1 MDNWR
6 NRIVIFSV
14 AAVGLIFP
22 FTLSAEQRH
31 IDTNKSTI
39 AIHVGKSGVF
49 AGFAHDHDIAAPM
62 TSGSVNTS
70 APFSVE
76 LRVDARKL
84 QVRDADVSEKDRNE
98 IQTTMLGPEV
108 LDSEQHQE
116 IVFTSRTVEPMGE
129 GHWTVRGELTLHG
142 QTKPVT
148 ADVSEKAGHYTG
160 RATVKQTDFGIKPV
174 KVAGGTVKV
183 KDEVRVEFDI
193 QLSP

>member
-1 MDNWR
+1 MDNRR
-6 NRIVIFSV
+6 NKFIIFAIVV
-14 AAVGLIFP
+14 GGLILP
-22 FTLSAEQRH
+22 CGLNAQQRH
-31 IDTNKSTI
+31 LDTNKSTI

-49 AGFAHDHDIAAPM
+49 AGFAHDHDIAAPI

-84 QVRDADVSEKDRNE
+84 RVRDADASEKDRNE
-98 IQTTMLGPEV
+98 IQTMMLGPEV
-108 LDSEQHQE
+108 LDSEHHQE

-148 ADVSEKAGHYTG
+148 ADGSEKSGHDTG

-183 KDEVRVEFDI
+183 KDEVRVE
-193 QLSP
+193 